1 MPGPIEQFQTYL
13 DGLQPG
19 QRIVLIGASLIALM
33 VLVGVGV
40 WGLQDSS
47 EVVFRSGDPGKVQ
60 SVKDALDAQDIP
72 NSVSRD
78 GLAIT
83 VPPEFTGRARIA
95 GASAGEVDG
104 FEILDAIELGTSPQ
118 RERWTYQRAREGE
131 LARTI
136 NELDEVEWSRVHL
149 VLPERSAFLRDERP
163 PSASVTIKL
172 LPGAALDKSQIRG
185 VRGIVSGAVEGLK
198 ASDVVLVDHEG
209 TLLAGGEDE
218 EGGISGMPSVLN
230 LRSAEER
237 RTRGAILDALTRVL
251 GSPNDVTVGVTVEVE
266 TASVD
271 RLTRSQDPETQVLIS
286 ETIREEKS
294 ESARPNG
301 VPGAESNLP
310 EEAGGANGQQTSSE
324 TLEQRSNFQYTQVEE
339 REVQAPGTV
348 KRVSVGVVV
357 NSERI
362 ASIAK
367 TMVGVG
373 EDGAVDEAA
382 LTAKTEELEA
392 QVEETVRVAM
402 GYDKTREDSVV
413 VTFLP
418 FSANA
423 AETPELAE
431 EGFERQVQAYGPPL
445 MILLG
450 MFIVV
455 WFVVRP
461 LVSAV
466 TRSAAPPD
474 AGALDTDLGGALLA
488 EAGGDPIGSL
498 TGGLTPEEAAQ
509 REASRNLTERLRSMV
524 DNFENV
530 DAADLNRLVDLEQ
543 EATAQV
549 LRRWIRDT

>member
-1 MPGPIEQFQTYL
+1 
-13 DGLQPG
+13 
-19 QRIVLIGASLIALM
+19 
-33 VLVGVGV
+33 
-40 WGLQDSS
+40 
-47 EVVFRSGDPGKVQ
+47 
-60 SVKDALDAQDIP
+60 
-72 NSVSRD
+72 
-78 GLAIT
+78 
-83 VPPEFTGRARIA
+83 
-95 GASAGEVDG
+95 
-104 FEILDAIELGTSPQ
+104 
-118 RERWTYQRAREGE
+118 
-131 LARTI
+131 
-136 NELDEVEWSRVHL
+136 
-149 VLPERSAFLRDERP
+149 
-163 PSASVTIKL
+163 
-172 LPGAALDKSQIRG
+172 
-185 VRGIVSGAVEGLK
+185 
-198 ASDVVLVDHEG
+198 
-209 TLLAGGEDE
+209 
-218 EGGISGMPSVLN
+218 
-230 LRSAEER
+230 
-237 RTRGAILDALTRVL
+237 
-251 GSPNDVTVGVTVEVE
+251 
-266 TASVD
+266 
-271 RLTRSQDPETQVLIS
+271 
-286 ETIREEKS
+286 
-294 ESARPNG
+294 
-301 VPGAESNLP
+301 
-310 EEAGGANGQQTSSE
+310 
-324 TLEQRSNFQYTQVEE
+324 
-339 REVQAPGTV
+339 
-348 KRVSVGVVV
+348 
-357 NSERI
+357 
-362 ASIAK
+362 
-367 TMVGVG
+367 
-373 EDGAVDEAA
+373 
-382 LTAKTEELEA
+382 
-392 QVEETVRVAM
+392 M